1 MFQIFIVQC
10 KMSNPKNIVSY
21 LDFSIQWPLI
31 VLETRYINHSL
42 SFYCPWNDSF
52 CQAWNDWMRASI
64 VITLPLFYSQIS
76 LYCVG
81 KPTIAR
87 LPYVQ
92 IYINTQHTL
101 STHNRRPWRLFIS
114 GIFAIFVLETRGT
127 YRMWSSVNSF
137 LFSLH
142 ILDKSLLMQ

>member
-1 MFQIFIVQC
+1 MKWLNEGIHCHHIATFLF
-10 KMSNPKNIVSY
+10 SN
-21 LDFSIQWPLI
+21 FT
-31 VLETRYINHSL
+31 VLCRDHFT
-42 SFYCPWNDSF
+42 
-52 CQAWNDWMRASI
+52 
-64 VITLPLFYSQIS
+64 
-76 LYCVG
+76 G

-142 ILDKSLLMQ
+142 ILDKSVHFWCSSFFTYDSIPYNVKHLAFLTSIFHKLILSVHVYNPFSDN